1 MFKLKGCP
9 RCGGD
14 LREER
19 DKYGAY
25 DICLQCGFHQSDS
38 ADLSPPVLPLV
49 SRRGRPRKVVSEPV
63 AN

>member
-19 DKYGAY
+19 DKYGTY
-25 DICLQCGFHQSDS
+25 EICLQCGFHKSDTP
-38 ADLSPPVLPLV
+38 DGSPPVLPLV
-49 SRRGRPRKVVSEPV
+49 SRRGRPRKVVSGPLPD
-63 AN
+63 